1 MCERED
7 TLYHS
12 ARLSLTA
19 LKVHVLVDELVIQM
33 TAAFGRLFLGGAASK
48 IFVRCCW
55 VSRVT

>member
-33 TAAFGRLFLGGAASK
+33 TAAFGRLFLLGTAGRK
-48 IFVRCCW
+48 V
-55 VSRVT
+55 